1 MSKRED
7 ILEAAISLSDRCKTP
22 GDMTI
27 SAVAV
32 HAGVGKGTVYEYF
45 PSKEEMLAEA
55 VSYFIRTRL
64 ESLTKTPFDCSF
76 REGFDRIAGKV
87 DEIYR
92 KNHSF
97 FRLVFLTGQQEEYNQ
112 TFAAQKALIQRD
124 EMIHEITGMLFR
136 LTEVGRAEGIITG
149 TPGEKDMMF
158 AFLCIASALC
168 CVFPQEPGP
177 EQEANT
183 PEMIEFF
190 YEKFVKLLN

>member
-22 GDMTI
+22 GEMTI
-27 SAVAV
+27 SAVAE

-55 VSYFIRTRL
+55 VGYFIRTRL
-64 ESLTKTPFDCSF
+64 ESLVQTPFNCSF

-92 KNHSF
+92 KNRSF
-97 FRLVFLTGQQEEYNQ
+97 FRVVFLSGQQEEYSQ
-112 TFAAQKALIQRD
+112 TFAAQKALEQRD
-124 EMIHEITGMLFR
+124 EMIHQITGMLFR
-136 LTEVGRAEGIITG
+136 LTEIGRAEGIITG
-149 TPGEKDMMF
+149 TPNEKDMMF

-168 CVFPQEPGP
+168 CVFPQEAASG
-177 EQEANT
+177 QEANT
-183 PEMIEFF
+183 PETINFF